1 MNILKKCTSRCL
13 FRHLRFK
20 LVFMFFLI
28 IGFITHAENHYFQFS
43 NLPDLPPNSGYTTQP
58 GLAGPYTGMDDGVL
72 IIAGGANF
80 PDKLPWDDGTKTYYD
95 EVFFLNTNTTGEYSW
110 EKSTEKIP
118 FEAGYGGAVET
129 PFGLLCFGGN
139 TASDCISESWLIDYN
154 PLTASVE
161 IKPGPSLPA
170 PLTNFAF
177 AKVDGYV
184 YVAGGLSELSGASGK
199 HFFRLTMTGSNPQF
213 WIWEE
218 LPSWEGKPRAFAVGV
233 GQSDGETNCFYL
245 FSGRNVRLVN
255 DPEILYDAHVY
266 NPYLE
271 QWSVISDGSQIKF
284 PFMAGTAFPLGAAT
298 IVFPSGASGEMMKK
312 QLEIEKQITSAKNND
327 ANDSML
333 DSLQNVLLHH
343 LNNHSGFGNQ
353 MTAFNTITNEIYS
366 AGKLPKTG
374 QVTTTTVKWGNEVF
388 VPSGEIRPGVRTPGT
403 LKITINKESRHLGF
417 IDVVV
422 IALYFLILSWMGW
435 FFSKRQKNTNDY
447 FKGGGRVPW
456 WAAGLSIFGTAL
468 SAITFMAIPAKT
480 FATDWSYFMLNMTIF
495 MVAPIIVFVFIPFY
509 RKMNITTAYEYLE
522 ARFNI
527 VVRLIGSLSFI
538 LFQVGRMGVVMF
550 LPSIALNVVTGIDI
564 FVCIGL
570 MGIISL
576 IYTMMGGIEAV
587 IWTDVMQVIVLL
599 GGAILSL
606 VLIIIAVDGGFVTI
620 VETAVENHKFNLVDV
635 TWSLKQPTVW
645 VMLLGGI
652 FANITT
658 YGTDQT
664 MVQRYLTTKSEN
676 AAKQSVWTNAIL
688 VIPATLIF
696 FFVGTALFVFY
707 KSFPSELNPTFSNND
722 AIFPWYI
729 ASQLPAGISGLLIA
743 GIFAAAMSSL
753 SSSMNSAATAY
764 STDIHFR
771 FNWSNNVGGLRVA
784 RIATLV
790 IGLVGI
796 LFALMM
802 ATMDVKSLWDEFQK
816 ILGLV
821 IGSLGGVFLLGILS
835 KRANSAGA
843 LIGIACSIGVQVLV
857 AIHEPVHLI
866 AYAATGVVSCFFAG
880 YLASLFFKKDKNING
895 KTLI

>member
-1 MNILKKCTSRCL
+1 MQFIFSILL
-13 FRHLRFK
+13 L
-20 LVFMFFLI
+20 FFLTTGI
-28 IGFITHAENHYFQFS
+28 HAQNNYFKFS
-43 NLPDLPPNSGYTTQP
+43 QLPDLPPNSSYSTQP
-58 GLAGPYTGMDDGVL
+58 GLAGPYTGIDDGVL
-72 IIAGGANF
+72 IVAGGANF
-80 PDKLPWDDGTKTYYD
+80 PDKLPWKGGPKTYYT
-95 EVFFLNTNTTGEYSW
+95 EIFILKTNTTGEYSW
-110 EKSTEKIP
+110 EKTNQKIP
-118 FEAGYGGAVET
+118 FASGYGGAVET
-129 PFGLLCFGGN
+129 PLGLFCFGGN
-139 TASDCISESWLIDYN
+139 TADKSISESWFIHYN
-154 PLTASVE
+154 SLTESIE
-161 IKPGPSLPA
+161 IKTGPELPV

-177 AKVDGYV
+177 AKVDGNI
-184 YVAGGLSELSGASGK
+184 YVAGGLTKLSGASGN
-199 HFFRLTMTGSNPQF
+199 HFFQLQMSGNNPMD
-213 WIWEE
+213 WTWEA
-218 LPSWEGKPRAFAVGV
+218 LPPWQGKSRAFAVGV
-233 GQSDGETNCFYL
+233 GQSNGETNCFYL
-245 FSGRNVRLVN
+245 FSGRNIQPGN
-255 DPEILYDAHVY
+255 DPVILYDAHVY
-266 NPYLE
+266 NPYLNR
-271 QWSVISDGSQIKF
+271 WSVVSEGDQKEF
-284 PFMAGTAFPLGAAT
+284 PFMDGTAFPAGAAT
-298 IVFPSGASGEMMKK
+298 IVFPSGANGELMKK
-312 QLEIEKQITSAKNND
+312 QLEIENQIALVKSTE
-327 ANDSML
+327 ANESEL
-333 DSLQNVLLHH
+333 DSLQAALLHH
-343 LNNHSGFGNQ
+343 LNNHSGFGNE
-353 MTAFNTITNEIYS
+353 MMAFNTITNEIYS
-366 AGKLPKTG
+366 VGQLPGTG
-374 QVTTTTVKWGNEVF
+374 QVNATAVKWGTEVF
-388 VPSGEIRPGVRTPGT
+388 IPSGEIRPGVRTPGT
-403 LKITINKESRHLGF
+403 LKITIDKESKHLVF
-417 IDVVV
+417 LDLVV

-468 SAITFMAIPAKT
+468 SAITFMAIPSKT

-527 VVRLIGSLSFI
+527 VIRLIGSLSFI

-564 FVCIGL
+564 FVCITL

-606 VLIIIAVDGGFVTI
+606 ILIINAVDGGFVEI
-620 VETAVENHKFNLVDV
+620 VKTAAENHKFNVIDL
-635 TWSLKQPTVW
+635 TSSLKQPTVW

-664 MVQRYLTTKSEN
+664 MVQRYLTTKSVKN
-676 AAKQSVWTNAIL
+676 AKQSVWTNAIL
-688 VIPATLIF
+688 VIPATFIF

-707 KSFPSELNPTFSNND
+707 QHYPQELNPTFTNND

-753 SSSMNSAATAY
+753 SSSMNSTATAY
-764 STDIHFR
+764 ATDIHFR
-771 FNWSNNVGGLRVA
+771 FNWSKEVGGLRVA

-821 IGSLGGVFLLGILS
+821 IGSLGGVFLLGILT
-835 KRANSAGA
+835 KRANSPGV
-843 LIGIACSIGVQVLV
+843 LIGIVISIVVQVLV

-866 AYAATGVVSCFFAG
+866 AYAATGVISCFIAG
-880 YLASLFFKKDKNING
+880 YITSLFFKSDSSQSNLN
-895 KTLI
+895 TND

>member
-1 MNILKKCTSRCL
+1 MKKNLATCFL
-13 FRHLRFK
+13 
-20 LVFMFFLI
+20 LI
-28 IGFITHAENHYFQFS
+28 ISTTLFSSNNYFHFTF
-43 NLPDLPPNSGYTTQP
+43 LPNLPPNSGYSTQP

-72 IIAGGANF
+72 IVAGGANF
-80 PDKLPWDDGTKTYYD
+80 PGKLPWEGGTKVFYD
-95 EVFFLNTNTTGEYSW
+95 EIFILRTNSTGDYSW
-110 EKSTEKIP
+110 EKADEKIP
-118 FEAGYGGAVET
+118 FTAGYGGAVET
-129 PFGLLCFGGN
+129 TNGLLCFGGN
-139 TASDCISESWLIDYN
+139 TASKSISESWLIDYN
-154 PLTASVE
+154 PATGSIE
-161 IKPGPSLPA
+161 IKRGPELPVS
-170 PLTNFAF
+170 LTNFAF
-177 AKVDGYV
+177 AKVDGNV
-184 YVAGGLSELSGASGK
+184 YVAGGLTKLSAASGN
-199 HFFRLTMTGSNPQF
+199 HFFRLQMSGNNPLN
-213 WIWEE
+213 WTWEA
-218 LPSWEGKPRAFAVGV
+218 LPPWEGKPRAFAVGV
-233 GQSDGETNCFYL
+233 GQSNGEANCFYL
-245 FSGRNVRLVN
+245 FSGRNIQSGQN
-255 DPEILYDAHVY
+255 PEVLYDAHVY
-266 NPYLE
+266 NPFFNK
-271 QWSVISDGSQIKF
+271 WSVISEGTQKEF
-284 PFMAGTAFPLGAAT
+284 PVMAGTAFAVGAAT
-298 IVFPSGASGEMMKK
+298 IIFPSGANGEMMNR
-312 QLEIEKQITSAKNND
+312 QLEIENRVASISETET
-327 ANDSML
+327 NDSEL
-333 DSLQNVLLHH
+333 DSLQTTLLNH
-343 LNNHSGFGNQ
+343 LNSHPGFGNQ
-353 MTAFNTITNEIYS
+353 LMVFNTITNEIYS

-374 QVTTTTVKWGNEVF
+374 QVTTTAVKWGNEVF
-388 VPSGEIRPGVRTPGT
+388 VPSGEIRPGVRTPGS
-403 LKITINKESRHLGF
+403 LKITIDKENRHLGF
-417 IDVVV
+417 LDIVV

-435 FFSKRQKNTNDY
+435 FFSKRQKNTDDY

-480 FATDWSYFMLNMTIF
+480 FATNWSYFMLNMTIF

-570 MGIISL
+570 MGVISL

-606 VLIIIAVDGGFVTI
+606 VLIIIAVDGGF
-620 VETAVENHKFNLVDV
+620 TAMVQTAAENHKFNLVDV

-707 KSFPSELNPTFSNND
+707 KHYPQELNPTFTNND

-771 FNWSNNVGGLRVA
+771 FNWSNKVGGLKVA

-821 IGSLGGVFLLGILS
+821 IGSLGGVFLLGILT
-835 KRANSAGA
+835 KKANSPGV
-843 LIGIACSIGVQVLV
+843 LIGIACSIAVQIWV

-866 AYAATGVVSCFFAG
+866 AFAATGVVSCFLFG
-880 YLASLFFKKDKNING
+880 YIGSILFEIKESRK
-895 KTLI
+895 